1 MFIIYIYN
9 HYYSQ
14 CMESHKIHVPNHQSV
29 YIHKMIE
36 HGMDLD
42 GPEIIWNP
50 HALPPESIRLWCQPC
65 LRSMFH
71 EHILDEIF
79 DIVQDQVWHSD
90 YKMLRWPF
98 IFVSENGPNPQK
110 IGFWHGKIIGSK
122 PLDFEVP
129 TMVQRMVKKTHCR
142 LSWYGSVSKPI
153 VPL

>member
-1 MFIIYIYN
+1 
-9 HYYSQ
+9 
-14 CMESHKIHVPNHQSV
+14 MESHKIHVPNHQSV

-79 DIVQDQVWHSD
+79 DIVQDQVWD
-90 YKMLRWPF
+90 TQIIKCFVDLLFLCLKMGQMVISLL
-98 IFVSENGPNPQK
+98 
-110 IGFWHGKIIGSK
+110 GKIWKNYNFVIGVHVSSISCS
-122 PLDFEVP
+122 DFLW
-129 TMVQRMVKKTHCR
+129 KTIQQWRGIC
-142 LSWYGSVSKPI
+142 SIPMETPI
-153 VPL
+153 NVRF